1 MGWSELTAAPEVD
14 SIFKS
19 LKLRYAMRRVLQP
32 GTNPVIQIHHEGEQ
46 LDIPT
51 IRKILELFPDFVY
64 VELISNVSF
73 RADNQGDN
81 YNFGETAPPDF
92 NEDTSKVKTEMSEL
106 ERRQL
111 EKYGGDRT
119 ELVIGHEKQ

>member
-1 MGWSELTAAPEVD
+1 MGWSELTAAPGVD

-64 VELISNVSF
+64 VEMLANVSF
-73 RADNQGDN
+73 STNNQGDS
-81 YNFGETAPPDF
+81 YNFGEAAPSDF
-92 NEDTSKVKTEMSEL
+92 NKDTSRQQTEMSEL
-106 ERRQL
+106 ERKQQ

-119 ELVIGHEKQ
+119 GLVVGHEEQ